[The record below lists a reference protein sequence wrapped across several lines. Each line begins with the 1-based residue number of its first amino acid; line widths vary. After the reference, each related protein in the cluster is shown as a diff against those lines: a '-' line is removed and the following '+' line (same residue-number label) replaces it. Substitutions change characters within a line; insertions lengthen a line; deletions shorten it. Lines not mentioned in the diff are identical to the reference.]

1 MDAVVESARETLGTP
16 PAELVVEESF
26 GDFEA
31 NEERLQTLLENLLR
45 NAVDHA
51 GEDVTVRVGPF
62 ADRAGFFLADDGP
75 GIDSEDRKDVFK
87 RGYSTGGDGT
97 GLGLAIVENII
108 GAHDWEIGVTESE
121 AGGARFEIELAPA
134 ASV

>member
-1 MDAVVESARETLGTP
+1 M
-16 PAELVVEESF
+16 
-26 GDFEA
+26 
-31 NEERLQTLLENLLR
+31 
-45 NAVDHA
+45 
-51 GEDVTVRVGPF
+51 TVRVGPL

-75 GIDSEDRKDVFK
+75 GIDSEDRKGVFK

-97 GLGLAIVENII
+97 GLGLAIVENVV
-108 GAHDWEIGVTESE
+108 GAHGWETGVTESE